1 MKRGASLAV
10 LAVVLIAGGVW
21 LLLSDD
27 EMTPGADAP
36 TTASPSSPSATAR
49 PADDNTATRETD
61 EELARQLELRR
72 SRSGIADGGTLDG
85 AVAEF
90 SFDAGM
96 LDDLA
101 RGQILAW
108 LRDNAEVA
116 AKRVDDYC
124 KATKGLVDPR
134 DAKPPSRERDAA
146 LFMAGRS
153 DWEDGRFGLL
163 HLTPALTERMN
174 NPPGAWRKMGP
185 ELYAGLD
192 FSWMKALLQFETWS
206 LATASP
212 LRDVAE
218 MTNFFEAPIPNYVTL
233 QHWAKLRLL
242 KGLHE
247 NDLANAS
254 LEVRHLA
261 ELIGTNGILVGDM
274 IRIALFGI
282 ERAFYEEHGIATPP
296 AMTQNDAMRR
306 RHAAFAAMDF
316 LLPGVD
322 GATREKAMKC
332 IPNRCS
338 ALMEGM
344 GAAASLRGIAPGAAD
359 QLQWLRGQEQCDS
372 ELADLAMKSKP
383 MDPKRLFDSVGDRS
397 LEKSMN
403 ALMATLDGGN

>member
-10 LAVVLIAGGVW
+10 LAVVLIAGGLW

-27 EMTPGADAP
+27 EPVSGSDAANVAP
-36 TTASPSSPSATAR
+36 APSASPAATTSSSAG
-49 PADDNTATRETD
+49 TREAD
-61 EELARQLELRR
+61 EELARALELRR
-72 SRSGIADGGTLDG
+72 ARSAMSDGGALDA

-90 SFDAGM
+90 SLDAGM

-101 RGQILAW
+101 RAQVLAW

-116 AKRVDDYC
+116 AKRVDEYC
-124 KATKGLVDPR
+124 KATKGLMDPR

-163 HLTPALTERMN
+163 HLTPAITERMG

-185 ELYAGLD
+185 EIYAGLD

-233 QHWAKLRLL
+233 QHWVKLRLL

-247 NDLANAS
+247 NDLATAS

-274 IRIALFGI
+274 IRIAMFSI
-282 ERAFYEEHGIATPP
+282 ERAFYEEHGIPTPP
-296 AMTQNDAMRR
+296 AMTQNEGMRR

-316 LLPGVD
+316 LLPGVES
-322 GATREKAMKC
+322 GVREKAMKC

-344 GAAASLRGIAPGAAD
+344 GAAAALRGIAPNASE
-359 QLQWLRGQEQCDS
+359 QLQWLRAQEQCDS
-372 ELADLAMKSKP
+372 ELADLAMKSRP
-383 MDPKRLFDSVGDRS
+383 MDPKRVLDSVGERS

-403 ALMATLDGGN
+403 GLLATFDGGS